1 MSSPG
6 RRTAALAVLLTVLAF
21 HLWGASRLAETL
33 SLGDGDAAAAVRRI
47 DVAFVRELQQ
57 AAAPQAAPAPARVA
71 PPRRVRPAPP
81 AASAPEAAP
90 PPLAEVPP
98 TPQSEPAPP
107 LEPTLALATEPA
119 VVERAPSERE
129 SPPAVAATVPASA
142 ASAPTAPSFEWPPST
157 RLTYTMVGFV
167 DGDVSG
173 SARVEWLRSG
183 GRYQVHLDV
192 VVGPSFAPLVTRR
205 MSSEGQLVEQ
215 GLRPLRYLESTKV
228 GIGSPRVHQ
237 MAFGDE
243 RIVLAN
249 GKESARLDGVQ
260 DTASQFV
267 QLTWLFSTQPQRLQI
282 GQSVD
287 MPLALPRR
295 VDRWIYDV
303 HAEDVLD
310 TPAGRVPTYHLKPR
324 REVRRPG
331 ELLVD
336 TWIAPTLQYLPVRIR
351 IEQDANNW
359 LELTID
365 RLPQQAGPAAPERGA
380 TPR

>member
-1 MSSPG
+1 MTAMPSRG
-6 RRTAALAVLLTVLAF
+6 RRLAALALLLAVLAF
-21 HLWGASRLAETL
+21 HLWGVSRLAETL
-33 SLGDGDAAAAVRRI
+33 SLGDGASGAGEVRRI

-57 AAAPQAAPAPARVA
+57 SAAPPPAPAPPRAAPHRA
-71 PPRRVRPAPP
+71 PPVAP
-81 AASAPEAAP
+81 AASAPPPEP
-90 PPLAEVPP
+90 PPPELIVEPVP
-98 TPQSEPAPP
+98 PAPP
-107 LEPTLALATEPA
+107 EPVVAQVPDAPAPEPA
-119 VVERAPSERE
+119 ASAPDPAS
-129 SPPAVAATVPASA
+129 AVAQASEAPASA
-142 ASAPTAPSFEWPPST
+142 ASALPFEWPPST
-157 RLTYTMVGFV
+157 RLSYKMVGFV
-167 DGDVSG
+167 QGDAEG

-192 VVGPSFAPLVTRR
+192 VVGPDFAPLVTRR
-205 MSSEGQLVEQ
+205 MSSEGELVEQ
-215 GLRPLRYLESTKV
+215 GLRPLRYEEATKV
-228 GIGSPRVHQ
+228 AFRSPRIVK
-237 MAFGDE
+237 MVFGDE
-243 RIVLAN
+243 RILLAN
-249 GKESARLDGVQ
+249 GQESPRLDGVQ

-267 QLTWLFSTQPQRLQI
+267 QLTWLFTTQPQRLQV

-303 HAEDVLD
+303 HAEEVLD
-310 TPAGRVPTYHLKPR
+310 TPAGPVPTFHLKPR

-365 RLPQQAGPAAPERGA
+365 RLPQQAGPPVPARGA

>member
-1 MSSPG
+1 
-6 RRTAALAVLLTVLAF
+6 
-21 HLWGASRLAETL
+21 
-33 SLGDGDAAAAVRRI
+33 
-47 DVAFVRELQQ
+47 
-57 AAAPQAAPAPARVA
+57 
-71 PPRRVRPAPP
+71 
-81 AASAPEAAP
+81 
-90 PPLAEVPP
+90 
-98 TPQSEPAPP
+98 
-107 LEPTLALATEPA
+107 
-119 VVERAPSERE
+119 
-129 SPPAVAATVPASA
+129 
-142 ASAPTAPSFEWPPST
+142 
-157 RLTYTMVGFV
+157 MVGFV
-167 DGDVSG
+167 QGDAEG

-183 GRYQVHLDV
+183 SRYQVHLDV
-192 VVGPSFAPLVTRR
+192 VVGPEFAPLVTRR
-205 MSSEGQLVEQ
+205 MSSEGQLSEQ
-215 GLRPLRYLESTKV
+215 GLRPLRYEESTK
-228 GIGSPRVHQ
+228 IAFRSPRVNQ

-267 QLTWLFSTQPQRLQI
+267 QLTWLFTTQPQRLQV

-303 HAEDVLD
+303 VAEELLD
-310 TPAGRVPTYHLKPR
+310 TPAGPVPTFHLKPR
-324 REVRRPG
+324 REVQRPG

-365 RLPQQAGPAAPERGA
+365 RLPQQAGPAAPARGA
-380 TPR
+380 ALR